1 MAVRAVRETGPAGPG
16 PPRLSARELTGA
28 PLISFAAGKGRRLRR
43 REAGEAERARHQSGQ
58 PAPASYYLG
67 QNLQYRQLL
76 VDQGFTRL
84 QDFYTNPAF
93 NAPRQVNII
102 CANV

>member
-1 MAVRAVRETGPAGPG
+1 MD
-16 PPRLSARELTGA
+16 
-28 PLISFAAGKGRRLRR
+28 F
-43 REAGEAERARHQSGQ
+43 Q

-76 VDQGFTRL
+76 VDRGYTRL

-93 NAPRQVNII
+93 NTPRQVNII
-102 CANV
+102 CATCKMHISIVKNLLAKTQTI